1 MRDENTLSLSA
12 VWMSGPSA
20 SDEEMTT
27 AIGRVL
33 DKDREARD
41 SERRWRIGGLLAMA
55 CLVPTTMWA
64 AVYGATP
71 LVRAAYALMT
81 VGTALLVAAEWMY
94 LEWSRR
100 ALPGP
105 ADARSQLQTIAF
117 MIGRQIMLTAAAP
130 ILTAPIFVGAV
141 MIGAWLYRER
151 THEAAIGIWTIVGA
165 CWSLMAWGVA
175 SLRAKLIERRLH
187 TERILSEL
195 K

>member
-1 MRDENTLSLSA
+1 MSDENALSLSA
-12 VWMSGPSA
+12 IWMSEPSA
-20 SDEEMTT
+20 SEEEMMT

-33 DKDREARD
+33 DKDREVRER
-41 SERRWRIGGLLAMA
+41 ERRGRIGGLIALA

-64 AVYGATP
+64 AVYGVTP
-71 LVRAAYALMT
+71 LVRAAYGLMA
-81 VGTALLVAAEWMY
+81 VGTAVLGAAEWMY

-117 MIGRQIMLTAAAP
+117 MLGRQIMLTTAAP
-130 ILTAPIFVGAV
+130 ILTAPTFIGAV
-141 MIGAWLYRER
+141 LIGAWLFRNR
-151 THEAAIGIWTIVGA
+151 THEAAFGVWTIVVAG
-165 CWSLMAWGVA
+165 WILMAWGVA
-175 SLRAKLIERRLH
+175 SLRAKLNERRLH